1 MSRIAA
7 GMLNWSGRL
16 WRFGLLHHLFGIGGQ
31 VAAAAPTLVVAIIL
45 SHTVGLVPAGQ
56 FVIAAGAAALIFTTA
71 FLGLVYYVSV
81 DRLRDFDARDYV
93 FTRFISTLIALAVL
107 FGVSGNLGVPLQ
119 LVLLVA
125 LLRVA
130 DAAVDLAWGLDLL
143 RQPTTSA
150 MQRYTLLNIGKL
162 AIVVVPGLLVFV
174 TSAVAPVPML
184 IAGSTVAAAV
194 CWIWLFWLSRGDRAA
209 GRGGQFARSMQ
220 MARRSVW
227 FTLNASSSAAIVS
240 SPRLLLDRF
249 YVGDSLGVVGVT
261 LAFSQI
267 FGMAFMSSWL
277 RWFPRL
283 SAVPENER
291 RFFGLILESSA
302 IGLAFLL
309 LNTTIFPWVVSLMFG
324 LKLPDQIELS
334 GHVLIAGTLFSYA
347 MGMANLFK
355 VTRAVYLE
363 SVTYLVGIATGLL
376 YVTMV
381 PSASVPGFM
390 VAAGVGMLAMV
401 GVGTSLVRRKGP
413 VVAVAGN
420 NRALFLRTT
429 ARPVSRVVRMMTVAR
444 DAGFDPVFVGAF
456 RDKAV
461 LQEDSWEGFPVR
473 RVGQPFPLLNGTRP
487 LTFVRC
493 VLSCNIGYLKMLWKE
508 HPPIVHASDI
518 ETMPAAVIYRLTHR
532 CRLIFNVHDNL
543 AQRYSLPGWINACLN
558 AVEGIG
564 ALFSDVT
571 LVPEP
576 FRRTALPS
584 WCRHKI
590 VVIRNLPRDDG
601 PQSPPPPFENGKI
614 RLFYGGWLDW
624 QRGIEA
630 LLALGQE
637 PDIELRIAGEGAAE
651 IVERIK
657 QFPQVTFLGF
667 LSSAEVMEE
676 TLRSHFVPVLYDP
689 SRIINRF
696 AASNKLAETLSAG
709 RPMILNEEM
718 EIARDLAGGPG
729 IISVP
734 YSQAAGIAPR
744 LRGLVADPAGYRLAC
759 DSARQL
765 YDTHYDWTKVR
776 SDSLSALLGG

>member
-1 MSRIAA
+1 MSPISA

-16 WRFGLLHHLFGIGGQ
+16 WRFGLHHHLFGIGGQ
-31 VAAAAPTLVVAIIL
+31 VAAAAPTLVVAIML

-71 FLGLVYYVSV
+71 NLGLVYYISV
-81 DRLRDFDARDYV
+81 ERLRDFDPQDYV
-93 FTRFISTLIALAVL
+93 FTRAITMVIGLAVL
-107 FGVSGNLGVPLQ
+107 FAASTHLGVPRQ

-125 LLRVA
+125 MLQA
-130 DAAVDLAWGLDLL
+130 GNAAVDLAWGFDLL
-143 RQPTTSA
+143 RHQTTSA
-150 MQRYTLLNIGKL
+150 MQRYTVLNVSKL
-162 AIVVVPGLLVFV
+162 IVTVVPGLMIFV
-174 TSAVAPVPML
+174 TDAVAPVPML
-184 IAGSTVAAAV
+184 IVGSGVAAIG
-194 CWIWLFWLSRGDRAA
+194 CWIWLIWLPRGDRAA
-209 GRGGQFARSMQ
+209 VSGNQLVRSARL
-220 MARRSVW
+220 ARRAVW

-240 SPRLLLDRF
+240 TPRLLLDRF
-249 YVGDSLGVVGVT
+249 YVGDPLGVVGVT
-261 LAFSQI
+261 LAFSQA
-267 FGMAFMSSWL
+267 FSMAFMSSWL

-283 SAVPENER
+283 SQAPENER
-291 RFFGLILESSA
+291 KFSGMLLES
-302 IGLAFLL
+302 LAMAALFLL
-309 LNTTIFPWVVSLMFG
+309 LNVTVMPWVVSLMFG
-324 LKLPDQIELS
+324 LKLPEQGPLTRD
-334 GHVLIAGTLFSYA
+334 VLLASTLFGFSLN
-347 MGMANLFK
+347 MSNLFK

-363 SVTYLVGIATGLL
+363 SVTYIVGIAAGLL
-376 YVTMV
+376 C
-381 PSASVPGFM
+381 
-390 VAAGVGMLAMV
+390 
-401 GVGTSLVRRKGP
+401 
-413 VVAVAGN
+413 GN

-461 LQEDSWEGFPVR
+461 LKEDCWEGFPVR
-473 RVGQPFPLLNGTRP
+473 RVGQPFPLLNGKRP
-487 LTFVRC
+487 LVFVRC
-493 VLSCNIGYLKMLWKE
+493 VLSCNIGYLRMLWKE

-558 AVEGIG
+558 AVEGIA
-564 ALFSDVT
+564 ALLSDVT

-584 WCRHKI
+584 WCRHKV

-601 PQSPPPPFENGKI
+601 PQSAPPPFENGKM

-630 LLALGQE
+630 LLTLGQE

-657 QFPQVTFLGF
+657 QFPQVAFLGF
-667 LSSAEVMEE
+667 LSSAAVMDE
-676 TLRSHFVPVLYDP
+676 TLQSHFVPVLYDP

-718 EIARDLAGGPG
+718 EIAKDLAGGPG
-729 IISVP
+729 IINTP
-734 YSQAAGIAPR
+734 YAQAAMIAPR
-744 LRGLVADPAGYRLAC
+744 LRALANDPEAYKLAC

-765 YDTHYDWTKVR
+765 YDTHYDWAKVR
-776 SDSLSALLGG
+776 RDSLLALTGG

>member
-1 MSRIAA
+1 MSRISA
-7 GMLNWSGRL
+7 GMLNWSGRV
-16 WRFGLLHHLFGIGGQ
+16 WRVGVLHHLFGIGGQ
-31 VAAAAPTLVVAIIL
+31 VAAAAPTLVIAIML

-71 FLGLVYYVSV
+71 FLGLVYFVSV
-81 DRLRDFDARDYV
+81 DRLRDFDARDYT
-93 FTRFISTLIALAVL
+93 FTRVITMLIALAVL
-107 FGVSGNLGVPLQ
+107 FGISGHLGVPLQ
-119 LVLLVA
+119 LLLLVA
-125 LLRVA
+125 LLRAA

-143 RQPTTSA
+143 RHQTTFA
-150 MQRYTLLNIGKL
+150 MQRYTLLNIAKL

-174 TSAVAPVPML
+174 TDAVAPVPML
-184 IAGSTVAAAV
+184 ILGASVAAIV
-194 CWIWLFWLSRGDRAA
+194 CWIWLIWLSRGGRVAATGSQLVRSARLVRRA
-209 GRGGQFARSMQ
+209 
-220 MARRSVW
+220 VW

-240 SPRLLLDRF
+240 TPRLLLDRF
-249 YVGDSLGVVGVT
+249 YVGDPLGVVGVT
-261 LAFSQI
+261 LAFSQA
-267 FGMAFMSSWL
+267 FSMAFMSSWL

-283 SAVPENER
+283 SQTPENER
-291 RFFGLILESSA
+291 RFSGLVFESLA
-302 IGLAFLL
+302 MGLVFLL
-309 LNTTIFPWVVSLMFG
+309 LNMYVMPWVVSLMFG
-324 LKLPDQIELS
+324 LNLPEQGELCRQ
-334 GHVLIAGTLFSYA
+334 VLLASTLFGFA
-347 MGMANLFK
+347 MNMANLFK

-363 SVTYLVGIATGLL
+363 TVTYLVGIVVGLL
-376 YVTMV
+376 YVTIF
-381 PSASVPGFM
+381 PSAAVPGFL
-390 VAAGVGMLAMV
+390 VAASVGMLAMV
-401 GVGTSLVRRKGP
+401 GVGTTWARRSGS

-420 NRALFLRTT
+420 DRALFLRTT

-444 DAGFDPVFVGAF
+444 EAGFDPVFVGAF

-461 LQEDSWEGFPVR
+461 LKEDSWEGFPVR
-473 RVGQPFPLLNGTRP
+473 RVGQPFPLLNGKRP
-487 LTFVRC
+487 LVFVRC
-493 VLSCNIGYLKMLWKE
+493 VLSCNLGYLSMLWKE
-508 HPPIVHASDI
+508 RPPIVHASDI

-532 CRLIFNVHDNL
+532 SRLIFNVHDNL

-584 WCRHKI
+584 WCRHKV

-601 PQSPPPPFENGKI
+601 PKSPPPPFENGKI

-657 QFPQVTFLGF
+657 QVPSVTFLGF
-667 LSSAEVMEE
+667 LSSADVMEE
-676 TLRSHFVPVLYDP
+676 TLRAHFVPVLYDP
-689 SRIINRF
+689 SRVINRF

-718 EIARDLAGGPG
+718 EIAKDLAGGPG
-729 IISVP
+729 IISTP
-734 YSQAAGIAPR
+734 YATAAGIAPR
-744 LRGLVADPAGYRLAC
+744 LRALAADPAAYALAC
-759 DSARQL
+759 DAARQL
-765 YDTHYDWTKVR
+765 YNQHYDWQKVK
-776 SDSLSALLGG
+776 SDSLSALTGA